1 MNTTLQTNTF
11 LKGMNCDIDVSVLG
25 ADQYRYAENVRI
37 VTNDGGSTG
46 VLQNIEGVKK
56 YTSFISPSEIII
68 GHTTISKFAIIFT
81 KVVENNIYKYN
92 KVYRVEGFD
101 TPTPVNNLILKGDIG
116 LCAITDQNRLSVVG
130 NYETDDNIKV
140 YFTDGITAVKSL
152 NVIDGKYTGI
162 GPANPLLDSNGH
174 ILNPLALD
182 ITPGAQLPPFKV
194 VELQQGNL
202 ASGVIQY
209 CYQLFNIHG
218 SETTLSSISNIIQ
231 LTDSVT
237 TQESTTYKGQ
247 APNKSSG
254 KSCILRTDL
263 ISKDFQ
269 KCRIISISYSANNQ
283 QPRIFIVDEIDL
295 LPSQNTIEYRDTG
308 NNIIGELTVE
318 QFNALTGYQFIA
330 ATIEKMDNRLFA
342 ANIQEDS
349 WNPQYDARAYRSNI
363 NGLLVL
369 NAADTSKIITKQL
382 PTDSTQLRNFYE
394 SIPENHDCINPF
406 NTLKS
411 NDFSTENSF
420 EYSNITSSGIKLKG
434 GSGLNVDYT
443 FVTAGTYLN
452 GSDGSVNRN
461 KGFKLAGM
469 TKITSQSNQE
479 DVGMNISPEFMDGT
493 YLQNPQTNY
502 VEKTIPFINRR
513 KALPNYADPI
523 LTTLYTGYQRDE
535 VYRFG
540 IVFYNRKNVP
550 SPVHWIADI
559 RIPHASEQAYAPF
572 YPSTSYLNAIPVGI
586 KFSVRNLPQDCLSFE
601 IVRCDRTEADR
612 SIIVQGAVSVVGNH
626 TVGDDKGGLGG
637 DLDTRPP
644 MWLSYSKS
652 DIKATAINTVLN
664 KGNAKLPSSNIRSNY
679 VMFTSPEVSI
689 MGEDIIK
696 QFKDVTYLD
705 SLYGLASPYGDV
717 QGASGTL
724 SRIMMSASKIKSTN
738 EDEGEISLS
747 SANLGDIG
755 YVDPGTN
762 AVYIG
767 GHLLETTN
775 YFIPAMVSK
784 YYVPFAVSEIRIDS
798 QTGDQVYINIGKK
811 VSDIQDVKFPRMIP
825 YNSLDDKSSYYT
837 TVGEISYLN
846 LGQTNFEVKATE
858 PDSSASKYGMFGPCL
873 VLQSNNITSN
883 IRTYNIVKD
892 TYGDIM
898 WGKTDLDRRNDYVHN
913 AILCA
918 NIKKYVNPYGGNTFS
933 SRQNSIYIAIGSY
946 RHITDSST
954 DTYVFGGDVFLNI
967 LDQPVVTIFQK
978 KDPNEWNKHKMMSA
992 AYIPFES
999 SINLALQYGDSIH
1012 RSWRKSDNF
1021 LDIYM
1026 QIEPAQLGKY
1036 HTQDAP
1042 YFAYNSTYSTQPGS
1056 KKFIPASIYTEN
1068 DVRTANRIVC
1078 SEAKTGNEIL
1088 DNWTKFKF
1096 ANYLDVDNQWGQITN
1111 LKAFKSK
1118 LFFWQ
1123 DQALGIASVNERS
1136 LIQDNNIGSLT
1147 LGTGGILTRADYM
1160 TNSNGSSIINDNSIT
1175 NSDGTIYWY
1184 DFDKNEICSVDSN
1197 MQILSKE
1204 KGVQTYLNEMYT
1216 KKRDNTYA
1224 FYDKKYNEVW
1234 FKFYNKTLI
1243 FSEQI
1248 GQFTSFYTFDP
1259 EVALTFSDK
1268 TVLMK
1273 DNKYYAL
1280 NSIDI
1285 DGLDSTS
1292 KISKV
1297 VFAVNQDG
1305 SATKTFDNVYFSGE
1319 FNDPSVS
1326 SELESVNN
1334 ILLKQDIKFKT
1345 KSQQAIQ
1352 MSPSIDYREDTYRL
1366 AIGREIDTN
1375 PSNQSYAGRMKG
1387 KYLICEYTFDCN
1399 DNRTF
1404 KLPYINTTYR
1414 YSLV

>member
-1 MNTTLQTNTF
+1 
-11 LKGMNCDIDVSVLG
+11 MNCDIDVSVLG
-25 ADQYRYAENVRI
+25 TDQYRYAENVRI

-162 GPANPLLDSNGH
+162 GPENPLLDSNGH

-369 NAADTSKIITKQL
+369 NAADTSKTITRQL
-382 PTDSTQLRNFYE
+382 PSDPAQLRDFYA

-406 NTLKS
+406 NALKS
-411 NDFSTENSF
+411 SDFSTANSF
-420 EYSNITSSGIKLKG
+420 EYSNNISNSIKLKG

-443 FVTAGTYLN
+443 FVTAGTY
-452 GSDGSVNRN
+452 RN
-461 KGFKLAGM
+461 EDDSSITRSKGLKLSWL
-469 TKITSQSNQE
+469 TSIANAYVTV
-479 DVGMNISPEFMDGT
+479 DNVGMNISPEFIDGT

-502 VEKTIPFINRR
+502 VEKTVPFINRR

-523 LTTLYTGYQRDE
+523 LTALYTGYQRDE

-540 IVFYNRKNVP
+540 IVFYNKKNVP

-559 RIPHASEQAYAPF
+559 RMPHASEHAYAPF
-572 YPSTSYLNAIPVGI
+572 QPSGAYLNALPLGI
-586 KFSVRNLPQDCLSFE
+586 KFKVRNLPQDCLSFE

-612 SIIVQGAVSVVGNH
+612 SIIVQGAMSVVGNH
-626 TVGDDKGGLGG
+626 DVGDDKGGLGG
-637 DLDTRPP
+637 SLDTRPP
-644 MWLSYSKS
+644 MWLTYAEHN
-652 DIKATAINTVLN
+652 ITAVTNDGGDGFVY
-664 KGNAKLPSSNIRSNY
+664 ASLPSAKIKKNY
-679 VMFTSPEVSI
+679 VTFTSPEVSVVGDSI
-689 MGEDIIK
+689 LK
-696 QFKDVTYLD
+696 QFKDSTYFD
-705 SLYGLASPYGDV
+705 SLYGLASVSTSSRSDYGRRLMIN
-717 QGASGTL
+717 AST
-724 SRIMMSASKIKSTN
+724 IKSTN
-738 EDEGEISLS
+738 EDIGEITQRSTKLTG
-747 SANLGDIG
+747 LGNYDNYGSPEEVKKAIYLGG
-755 YVDPGTN
+755 YMDKDDN
-762 AVYIG
+762 DK
-767 GHLLETTN
+767 
-775 YFIPAMVSK
+775 YFTPAMVSK
-784 YYVPFAVSEIRIDS
+784 YYIPFKTSNTTNG
-798 QTGDQVYINIGKK
+798 QIGKR
-811 VSDIQDVKFPRMIP
+811 VSDIQDVKFPRIIP
-825 YNSLDDKSSYYT
+825 YNSLEDKGSYYT

-846 LGQTNFEVKATE
+846 LAQTNFEVSAAD
-858 PDSSASKYGMFGPCL
+858 PGNNASKYGMFGPCL
-873 VLQSNNITSN
+873 VVQSNNVRLN
-883 IRTYNIVKD
+883 IPPIYMLQD
-892 TYGDIM
+892 THGDNS
-898 WGKTDLDRRNDYVHN
+898 WGKTELPYRTEYVPN
-913 AILCA
+913 AVICT
-918 NIKKYVNPYGGNTFS
+918 NIKKHTNPYGGNTFS
-933 SRQNSIYIAIGSY
+933 ARQNSIYISIGSY
-946 RHITDSST
+946 KHITDQSD
-954 DTYVFGGDVFLNI
+954 DTYVFGGDVFLNL
-967 LDQPVVTIFQK
+967 LDQPVATVFQK
-978 KDPNEWNKHKMMSA
+978 KDPNDWMWAKMLSV

-999 SINLALQYGDSIH
+999 SINLALQQGDSVH
-1012 RSWRKSDNF
+1012 RSWRNSDNF

-1056 KKFIPASIYTEN
+1056 KKFISASIYTEN

-1078 SEAKTGNEIL
+1078 SEAKAGNEIL